1 MASDTI
7 MTTHRVIVAIKNW
20 LGGIKSAITVFFES
34 DGFKNFLSCI
44 ATRSEAAVQW
54 FADAVGR
61 LVDAII
67 KFIGSDGFKNGV
79 ERCKQ
84 IVLTASKEFLNGIRW
99 VIGWTIGW
107 AHKMATS
114 ETARNALATATG
126 LLNRYLP
133 KREQQALALASI
145 VIIAFLLVLWTS
157 DSKQTEPLPEL
168 TKTTPEKSKTAP
180 EVTLM
185 KSGIPDFEMIPAGRE
200 RKAAFFGYFLP
211 LVNDQNQSIEKTR
224 QKLND
229 WNSKRDNISSQ
240 GAIEISK
247 IATRYRMTDFD
258 ISNDENWEKL
268 LNRVDV
274 VPASLALAQAANE
287 SAWGTSRFA
296 RKAYNFFGQW
306 CFKKGCGLVPKK
318 RDANKTHEVAAFSSP
333 NDSVK
338 MYIRNLNSNSA
349 YKDLRDI
356 RARLRDS
363 NKPITGHKLAAGLER
378 YSERGTEYIDELRAM
393 IEFNELTDYDTF

>member
-1 MASDTI
+1 

-20 LGGIKSAITVFFES
+20 LRGIKSAIMIFLAS
-34 DGFKNFLSCI
+34 DGFKNFFSCI
-44 ATRSEAAVQW
+44 ATQSEAAVLW
-54 FADAVGR
+54 FAGAVGR
-61 LVDAII
+61 LVDATI
-67 KFIGSDGFKNGV
+67 KFIRSEDFRDGV

-84 IVLTASKEFLNGIRW
+84 IVLIASKEALTGIKW
-99 VIGWTIGW
+99 AIGWTIGW

-114 ETARNALATATG
+114 ETARNALKIATG

-133 KREQQALALASI
+133 KREQQAIALASI
-145 VIIAFLLVLWTS
+145 VTIAFLLVLWTS
-157 DSKQTEPLPEL
+157 DSKQTETLPEQ
-168 TKTTPEKSKTAP
+168 SKTAP
-180 EVTLM
+180 EIPLM
-185 KSGIPDFEMIPAGRE
+185 ESGVPDFEMIPAGRE

-229 WNSKRDNISSQ
+229 WNSNRDNISSQ
-240 GAIEISK
+240 GAIEIGE
-247 IATRYRMTDFD
+247 IATRYRIADFD
-258 ISNDENWEKL
+258 ISNDEDWGEL

-296 RKAYNFFGQW
+296 RKGYNFFGQW
-306 CFKKGCGLVPKK
+306 CFKKGCGLVPQK
-318 RDANKTHEVAAFSSP
+318 RDANKTHEVAAFDSP
-333 NDSVK
+333 RDSVK

-378 YSERGTEYIDELRAM
+378 YSERGSEYIGELRAM
-393 IEFNELTDYDTF
+393 IEFNKLTDYDTL

>member
-1 MASDTI
+1 
-7 MTTHRVIVAIKNW
+7 MTTDRVIVVIKNW
-20 LGGIKSAITVFFES
+20 LRGIKSAIGAFVAS
-34 DGFKNFLSCI
+34 DGFKNFFSCL
-44 ATRSEAAVQW
+44 ATQTEAAVLW
-54 FADAVGR
+54 FAGAVRR
-61 LVDAII
+61 LLDAII
-67 KFIGSDGFKNGV
+67 KFIRSDDFRDGV

-84 IVLTASKEFLNGIRW
+84 IVLTASKEFLNGIK
-99 VIGWTIGW
+99 WTIGL

-114 ETARNALATATG
+114 ETARNALTRVTG
-126 LLNRYLP
+126 LCTRYLP

-145 VIIAFLLVLWTS
+145 LIITILLVLWTS
-157 DSKQTEPLPEL
+157 DSKQTETLPEQ
-168 TKTTPEKSKTAP
+168 SKTAP

-185 KSGIPDFEMIPAGRE
+185 ESGMPDFEMIPAGRE

-211 LVNDQNQSIEKTR
+211 LVNDQNRSIEKTR

-229 WNSKRDNISSQ
+229 WDSNRDNISSQ
-240 GAIEISK
+240 AAIEISE
-247 IATRYRMTDFD
+247 IATRYQIADFD
-258 ISNDENWEKL
+258 MSNDEDWEKL

-306 CFKKGCGLVPKK
+306 CFKKGCGLVPQK
-318 RDANKTHEVAAFSSP
+318 RDANKAHEVAAFNSP
-333 NDSVK
+333 RDSVK
-338 MYIRNLNSNSA
+338 MYIRNLNCNSA

-363 NKPITGHKLAAGLER
+363 NKPITGHKLAAGLKR
-378 YSERGTEYIDELRAM
+378 YSERGPEYIGELRAM
-393 IEFNELTDYDTF
+393 IEFNKLTDYDTF